1 MERESTQDMSL
12 LKRFDGMVAV
22 VTGGAQG
29 IGLATARRMAQEGAT
44 VVVADRAAEAAASAV
59 ERIRGDGGDA
69 HALIADL
76 EQCEGAADLYRTVTN
91 HFGRIDVAVH
101 NVGGTIWAKP
111 YWEYSPDEIVA
122 EINRSLWPTLW
133 CCHAVLPHMLA
144 AGRGSIVNIGS
155 VATRGVNRV
164 PYAAAKG
171 GVAALTAALSLELET
186 SGVRINC
193 VAPGGV
199 NVTRITPRNPA
210 PPTEADK
217 VGFARV
223 VEQTLRDTPM
233 ARFGEPEE
241 LAAAICFL
249 ASDEASYVT
258 GQTLFVAGGGI
269 G

>member
-1 MERESTQDMSL
+1 MNLQA
-12 LKRFDGMVAV
+12 RFDGKIAV

-29 IGLATARRMAQEGAT
+29 IGLATAIRLADEGAT
-44 VVVADRAAEAAASAV
+44 VVIADRATEAAEAAVNLLKADGRDALAV
-59 ERIRGDGGDA
+59 V
-69 HALIADL
+69 ADL
-76 EQCEGAADLYRTVTN
+76 EQSEGAVGLYRSVADR
-91 HFGRIDVAVH
+91 FGRIDVAVH

-111 YWEYSPDEIVA
+111 YWEYAPEEIMA

-133 CCHAVLPHMLA
+133 CCHALLPHMLA
-144 AGRGSIVNIGS
+144 AGRGAIVNIGS

-186 SGVRINC
+186 SGIRVNC

-199 NVTRITPRNPA
+199 NVTRVTPRNPA
-210 PPTEADK
+210 PPTEADRK
-217 VGFARV
+217 GFAQV
-223 VEQTLRDTPM
+223 MEQTLRDTPM

-241 LAAAICFL
+241 LAAAICFF
-249 ASDEASYVT
+249 ASDDASYVT

>member
-1 MERESTQDMSL
+1 VTVTG
-12 LKRFDGMVAV
+12 RFTGQVAV
-22 VTGGAQG
+22 VTGAAQG
-29 IGLATARRMAQEGAT
+29 IGLAAAQRMAREGGI
-44 VVVADRAAEAAASAV
+44 VVIADRAEQATHAAVDGLVREGLEASAAV
-59 ERIRGDGGDA
+59 
-69 HALIADL
+69 HDL
-76 EQCEGAADLYRTVTN
+76 EHMEGAVTLYRSVAERY
-91 HFGRIDVAVH
+91 GRIDVAVH

-111 YWEYSPDEIVA
+111 YWEYRPEEIVA

-133 CCHAVLPHMLA
+133 CCHAVLPYMRQ

-171 GVAALTAALSLELET
+171 GVAALTAALSLEL
-186 SGVRINC
+186 GDRGIRVNC

-199 NVTRITPRNPA
+199 NVSRVTPRNPA
-210 PPTEADK
+210 PPTDADRK
-217 VGFARV
+217 GFEEVMA
-223 VEQTLRDTPM
+223 QTMRDTPM
-233 ARFGEPEE
+233 GRFGDPEE

-249 ASDEASYVT
+249 AAEEASYIT

>member
-1 MERESTQDMSL
+1 MTFA
-12 LKRFDGMVAV
+12 KRFDNQIAV

-29 IGLATARRMAQEGAT
+29 IGLATARRMAEEGAI
-44 VVVADRAAEAAASAV
+44 VIIADRAADATQATVDRLRDNGCDVHAA
-59 ERIRGDGGDA
+59 IF
-69 HALIADL
+69 DL
-76 EQCEGAADLYRTVTN
+76 EKCEGATELYRTVTDQ
-91 HFGRIDVAVH
+91 FGQIDVAVH

-111 YWEYSPDEIVA
+111 YWDYKPDEIVA

-133 CCHAVLPHMLA
+133 CCHAVVPYMLA

-199 NVTRITPRNPA
+199 NVTRVTPRDPA
-210 PPTEADK
+210 PMSDVVKA
-217 VGFARV
+217 GFAGV
-223 VEQTLRDTPM
+223 MEQTLRDTPM
-233 ARFGEPEE
+233 ARFGEPDE
-241 LAAAICFL
+241 LAAAICFF
-249 ASDEASYVT
+249 ASQEASYVT

>member
-1 MERESTQDMSL
+1 MSL
-12 LKRFDGMVAV
+12 FKRFDGKVAV
-22 VTGGAQG
+22 VTGAAQG
-29 IGLATARRMAQEGAT
+29 IGFATAQRMAQEGAT
-44 VVVADRAAEAAASAV
+44 VVLADRAAEATAAAV
-59 ERIRGDGGDA
+59 NKLQSDGGDA
-69 HALIADL
+69 HAAIADL
-76 EQCEGAADLYRTVTN
+76 EQCEGAVELYRTVIER
-91 HFGRIDVAVH
+91 FGRIDVAVH

-111 YWEYSPDEIVA
+111 YWDYTPEEIVA

-133 CCHAVLPHMLA
+133 CCHAVLPHMLES
-144 AGRGSIVNIGS
+144 GSGSIVNIGS

-199 NVTRITPRNPA
+199 NVTRLTPRNPA
-210 PPTEADK
+210 PPTAADK

>member
-1 MERESTQDMSL
+1 MDFSS
-12 LKRFDGMVAV
+12 RFNEWVVV

-44 VVVADRAAEAAASAV
+44 VVVADRAAEATATSVEGLRAA
-59 ERIRGDGGDA
+59 GGDA
-69 HALIADL
+69 HAVIADL
-76 EQCEGAADLYRTVTN
+76 EHVGGAVALYRTVVER
-91 HFGRIDVAVH
+91 FGRIDAAVH

-111 YWEYSPDEIVA
+111 YWEYAPDEIVA
-122 EINRSLWPTLW
+122 EINRSLWPTMW
-133 CCHAVLPHMLA
+133 SCHAVLPHMLA

-171 GVAALTAALSLELET
+171 GVVALTAALSLELENT
-186 SGVRINC
+186 GIRVNC

-199 NVTRITPRNPA
+199 NVTRVTPRNPA
-210 PPTEADK
+210 PPTDVDK
-217 VGFARV
+217 AGFGRV
-223 VEQTLRDTPM
+223 REQTMRDTPM
-233 ARFGEPEE
+233 GRYGEPEE
-241 LAAAICFL
+241 LAAAICFF

>member
-1 MERESTQDMSL
+1 MIGRFES
-12 LKRFDGMVAV
+12 KVAV

-29 IGLATARRMAQEGAT
+29 IGLATARRLAREGAT
-44 VVVADRAAEAAASAV
+44 VLVADRAAAAAQASV
-59 ERIRGDGGDA
+59 EELRAEGGDA
-69 HALIADL
+69 HVVVTDL
-76 EQCEGAADLYRTVTN
+76 QQHEGAADLYREVIDR
-91 HFGRIDVAVH
+91 FGKVDVAIH

-111 YWEYSPDEIVA
+111 YWEYTPDQIVA
-122 EINRSLWPTLW
+122 EIDRSLWPTLW
-133 CCHAVLPHMLA
+133 CCHAVLPYMLA

-155 VATRGVNRV
+155 VATRGVNRA

-186 SGVRINC
+186 TGVRINC
-193 VAPGGV
+193 IAPGGV
-199 NVTRITPRNPA
+199 NVRRVTPRNPA
-210 PPTEADK
+210 PPTEEDR

-223 VEQTLRDTPM
+223 MEQTLRDTPM
-233 ARFGEPEE
+233 ARYGEPDE
-241 LAAAICFL
+241 LAAAICFF